1 MEIKKRKAK
10 RIKDCMT
17 KIKSEKQGNLS
28 DEEKDFLKFIAGM
41 IVEIIIEKTNNQ

>member
-1 MEIKKRKAK
+1 
-10 RIKDCMT
+10 MT
-17 KIKSEKQGNLS
+17 QTKSKEQADLS